1 MRKNILAKISQLVN
15 VSKTGIPGY
24 IREDLDILAII
35 FAVALFLR
43 VYFAAVTEFSAN
55 PNVLNEL
62 NLLDEIA
69 LGGGWDVSHPPL
81 YALFLRFVYAIF
93 GASNHHAVFIFQG
106 VLSSTVIIL
115 MYVTGR
121 LMHGRDTG
129 ILAAAISA
137 IYPNFLIY
145 NLTIYPDSL
154 GMIIVALIMI
164 AVVLDVTETGRVCFS
179 AAMIGIG
186 ILVKPLLAYLLPG
199 MLITARKKI
208 LFIVVAAA
216 ILAPW
221 TIRNSIV
228 RKTFTPVYDKSAY
241 KIDLRK
247 FSAGKY
253 EKWETV
259 HLLYTNTS
267 AALRKGWS
275 GALTGEGGQMRNSN
289 YASAYSY
296 FIVMILGLTGMVRY
310 GRREHFGI
318 IIPIVGYIILL
329 IVFSYFEI
337 RLRMY
342 FEPLLILYTAVFVTQ
357 VGGLLRRKIQTAR
370 GRNAGRIDPA

>member
-1 MRKNILAKISQLVN
+1 MRKNILAKLTRLVN
-15 VSKTGIPGY
+15 VPKNCIPGY

-43 VYFAAVTEFSAN
+43 VYFAAVVEFSVN
-55 PNVLNEL
+55 PSVLDEL
-62 NLLDEIA
+62 KLFDEIA
-69 LGGGWDVSHPPL
+69 LGGGWDEYHPPL
-81 YALFLRFVYAIF
+81 YALFLRLVYVIC

-106 VLSSTVIIL
+106 VLSSVVVIL

-121 LMHGRDTG
+121 LMYGRDTG

-154 GMIIVALIMI
+154 GMIIVAFILTA
-164 AVVLDVTETGRVCFS
+164 AVLEVAETGRVCFS

-186 ILVKPLLAYLLPG
+186 ILVNPLLAYLLPG
-199 MLITARKKI
+199 MLLTARKKI
-208 LFIVVAAA
+208 LFIVIAAA

-221 TIRNSIV
+221 TIRNSIE
-228 RKTFTPVYDKSAY
+228 RRTFTPVYYKSAY

-247 FSAGKY
+247 FSAGRY
-253 EKWETV
+253 EKWGTV
-259 HLLYTNTS
+259 HKLYTNAS

-275 GALTGEGGQMRNSN
+275 GALSGEDGQMRNSN
-289 YASAYSY
+289 YAAAYSH
-296 FIVMILGLTGMVRY
+296 FIVMILGLAGMVRY

-329 IVFSYFEI
+329 IVVSDFEI
-337 RLRMY
+337 RYRMY
-342 FEPLLILYTAVFVTQ
+342 FEPLLILYTAIFLVRL
-357 VGGLLRRKIQTAR
+357 GGLLRRKMQTVHER
-370 GRNAGRIDPA
+370 KPDRIDPA